1 MLKAL
6 QTGFNNGV
14 VFLLIQPNATQST
27 WSMVTVRI
35 DIKSVKFLTRYL
47 LHVLVLW
54 PDFYYTCITTF
65 ICSPVYNLIFKIKYN
80 ICERVEVYTGIIMLV
95 KVHSKILFKSSSS
108 ELWIWTYSPF
118 PHQPIYIE
126 LLKVI
131 IQHDIIYN
139 N

>member
-14 VFLLIQPNATQST
+14 FFLLIQPNATQST

-95 KVHSKILFKSSSS
+95 KVHSKILFKSSWSS
-108 ELWIWTYSPF
+108 ELWIWTF
-118 PHQPIYIE
+118 PLPPPTHLYRIIE
-126 LLKVI
+126 SNHSAWYHL
-131 IQHDIIYN
+131 Q
-139 N
+139 